1 MIKHIFSYFL
11 IGLVCL
17 FSVSAEAQTYKF
29 KPLDY
34 PGAIRTAA
42 LGIDAGNI
50 VGWYYDANGSAHG
63 FLYDGTNWTP
73 LDYPGAISSE
83 AIGIDAD
90 AGIIIGA
97 YTNEIFGS
105 SHGFLYDGNTWT
117 TLDYPDAWETIPAG
131 IDDGII
137 VGRFT
142 DFYTHGFLY
151 DGNYWSPL
159 VYPGA
164 IYTDASGIDAGNI
177 VGSYYGGGL
186 GHGYLYDGVTWTSL
200 DYPGAYISTAATGI
214 DANNIVGFYFH
225 EDWSRHGYLYSGA
238 DYSPLDYPGARETL
252 PTGIDD
258 GIIVGTYVDASYNQ
272 HGFLATPVIVIGGC
286 NTGVEDKLL
295 DTGYKM
301 SDLIAQCATNATNHG
316 KFVTCVDGLTS
327 SWKKMRL
334 ITGKEQDAIQSC
346 AAKADIP

>member
-137 VGRFT
+137 VG
-142 DFYTHGFLY
+142 
-151 DGNYWSPL
+151 
-159 VYPGA
+159 
-164 IYTDASGIDAGNI
+164 
-177 VGSYYGGGL
+177 
-186 GHGYLYDGVTWTSL
+186 
-200 DYPGAYISTAATGI
+200 
-214 DANNIVGFYFH
+214 
-225 EDWSRHGYLYSGA
+225 
-238 DYSPLDYPGARETL
+238 
-252 PTGIDD
+252 
-258 GIIVGTYVDASYNQ
+258 TYVDASYNQ